1 MKELLERALVLGG
14 VVDQVGV
21 NTITEYIDS
30 FAEKGYGIS
39 VKSLEEVVKYYKA
52 EERRLRTEDLLEW
65 MNENDQQAFET
76 EDCKVT
82 IRTSVSSKVIDP
94 DSAFAWLI
102 KNQYGDLIKDT
113 LDFPKGELTEEV
125 EDILK
130 EIGLSYTKKS
140 GIHPQTL
147 KKVISDRLKD
157 GEDLPDEDAGIKVGY
172 FDECVVKAKG

>member
-14 VVDQVGV
+14 AVNQDDVAVIIQQLVGNQPDV
-21 NTITEYIDS
+21 
-30 FAEKGYGIS
+30 S
-39 VKSLEEVVKYYKA
+39 VKSLEEVTKYFKN

-82 IRTSVSSKVIDP
+82 IRTSVSSKVMNAEL
-94 DSAFAWLI
+94 AFAWLI

-125 EDILK
+125 ENSLLSM
-130 EIGLSYTKKS
+130 GLSYVKKS

-147 KKVISDRLKD
+147 KKVMSDRLND
-157 GEDLPDEDAGIKVGY
+157 GEDLPDEDVGIKVNY
-172 FDECVVKAKG
+172 FDECVVKSK